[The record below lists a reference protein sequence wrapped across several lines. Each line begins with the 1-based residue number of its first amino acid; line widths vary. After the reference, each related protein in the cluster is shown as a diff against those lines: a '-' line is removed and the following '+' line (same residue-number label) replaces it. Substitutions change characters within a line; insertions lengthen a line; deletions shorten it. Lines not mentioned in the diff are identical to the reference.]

1 MEDSTLG
8 VMALY
13 ALLGLALLTLWLRHQ
28 AVLRQRERMREKMGA
43 LQGDLS
49 DTSQR
54 LDLLSRGVDT
64 VLSET
69 PGMQGLLDA
78 HKSLESAETL
88 LFEQDVN
95 VSSSESVAIASHAA
109 KTILV
114 HYPGLADEDGHKDV
128 VPGLLPL
135 VERLDAILN
144 EAEMQSE
151 DLELTGNQHRR
162 LGELFHGIDRTIRA
176 SDFYRR
182 AHSLSA
188 EDADALRSL
197 ASIHREEGDMEA
209 LDRSLERLL
218 AVDPD
223 DIAVLKEQ
231 ALLLSGADEERVTR
245 NYRRLEG
252 LGVEFDIS
260 LATTELSDIVERA
273 REVNRE
279 VDPSTIEPETSTG
292 WLERAARLLMIG
304 EITVALES
312 VEKAIE
318 TNPDN
323 GEAWMLHAK
332 LLSVDE
338 DRTKESLQSIRRA
351 TALGQ
356 YGVILESEI
365 FENDGRLDAARA
377 VLEER
382 LETNP
387 EDAEARAR
395 LSLVLLRAG
404 ANEWS
409 RKVLD
414 EAPPG
419 SWESAPLHV
428 MDGRLHLLTSESHRD
443 NTGHHDQLILLDAL
457 VAFDGAIDRDRES
470 GLAWLGRSR
479 ALRYQ
484 GAPNEAEVALTR
496 ARRLI
501 PEHPSIPLEEAQLCL
516 DLGRLE
522 QADTLVSEAA
532 TQLNDHSAIPF
543 VRGMI
548 AARQNRLTEAISL
561 FTKVLTNEPDHVRA
575 RLNKC
580 SASLLKGDLATA
592 LDDADHLVSNR
603 PRLDMARL
611 RRSEILMSHG
621 DWDEAEAELRRLL
634 GNRPDHTMAL
644 VHLGTCLIARG
655 RAEQAEKPLNTALQ
669 IDSTHSDAWYQ
680 RGLLYLDF
688 GRLEDAMHDFENAAE
703 NDEHHI
709 DARLRIATLLHE
721 AEDMKGATEA
731 WRNVLDVDP
740 EHRLARRRLEECRGS
755 SNPPKPNPQSEG

>member
-1 MEDSTLG
+1 LG
-8 VMALY
+8 VLALY

-28 AVLRQRERMREKMGA
+28 AVLRQRERMRDKMGA

-49 DTSQR
+49 ETSQR

-69 PGMQGLLDA
+69 PRMQGLLEA

-114 HYPGLADEDGHKDV
+114 HYPGLADEDGYKEV

-151 DLELTGNQHRR
+151 DLELTGDQHRR

-188 EDADALRSL
+188 EDADALHSL
-197 ASIHREEGDMEA
+197 AAIHREDGEMEA
-209 LDRSLERLL
+209 LDRNLERLL
-218 AVDPD
+218 AIDPD
-223 DIAVLKEQ
+223 DVAVLKEQ
-231 ALLLSGADEERVTR
+231 ALMLSGSDEERVTR
-245 NYRRLEG
+245 NHRRLEA
-252 LGVEFDIS
+252 LGIEFDIS

-273 REVNRE
+273 REVNRD
-279 VDPSTIEPETSTG
+279 VDPKTTEPETSSG
-292 WLERAARLLMIG
+292 WLERAAKLLMIG
-304 EITVALES
+304 EIAVALES
-312 VEKAIE
+312 VEKALE
-318 TNPDN
+318 VNPDN

-332 LLSVDE
+332 LLSADE
-338 DRTKESLQSIRRA
+338 ERTKEALQSIRRA

-356 YGVILESEI
+356 YGTILESEV
-365 FENDGRLDAARA
+365 FENDGKLDAARA

-387 EDAEARAR
+387 EDSEARAR

-404 ANEWS
+404 AYEWS

-428 MDGRLHLLTSESHRD
+428 MDGRLHLLTSEGHRD
-443 NTGHHDQLILLDAL
+443 STGRHDHLILLDAM
-457 VAFDGAIDRDRES
+457 VAFDAAIDHDRES
-470 GLAWLGRSR
+470 GLAWLGRAR

-484 GAPNEAEVALTR
+484 NAPNEAEVALTR

-522 QADTLVSEAA
+522 QADALVSEAA
-532 TQLNDHSAIPF
+532 TQLNDHSTIPF

-561 FTKVLTNEPDHVRA
+561 FSKVLASEPDHVRA
-575 RLNKC
+575 RLNRC
-580 SASLLKGDLATA
+580 SASLLKGDLAAA
-592 LDDADHLVSNR
+592 LDDADHLVTNQ
-603 PRLDMARL
+603 PGLDMARL
-611 RRSEILMSHG
+611 RRSEVLMNHG

-634 GNRPDHTMAL
+634 ENRPEHTMAL

-669 IDSTHSDAWYQ
+669 IDTTHSDAWYQ

-688 GRLEDAMHDFENAAE
+688 GRHEDAMHDFENAAAH
-703 NDEHHI
+703 DEHHI
-709 DARLRIATLLHE
+709 DARLKIATLLHE
-721 AEDMKGATEA
+721 AEDSKGAAAA
-731 WRNVLDVDP
+731 WRRVLDVDP
-740 EHRLARRRLEECRGS
+740 EHRLARRRLEECRDGGG
-755 SNPPKPNPQSEG
+755 PPKPNPQAEG

>member
-8 VMALY
+8 VLALY

-28 AVLRQRERMREKMGA
+28 AVLRQRERMRDKMGA

-49 DTSQR
+49 ETSQR

-69 PGMQGLLDA
+69 PGMQGLLEA

-114 HYPGLADEDGHKDV
+114 HYPGLADEDGYKEV

-151 DLELTGNQHRR
+151 DLELTGDQHRR

-188 EDADALRSL
+188 EDADALHSL
-197 ASIHREEGDMEA
+197 AAIHREDGEMEA
-209 LDRSLERLL
+209 LDRNLERLL
-218 AVDPD
+218 AIDPD
-223 DIAVLKEQ
+223 DVAVLKEQ
-231 ALLLSGADEERVTR
+231 ALMLSGSDEERVTR
-245 NYRRLEG
+245 NHRRLEA
-252 LGVEFDIS
+252 LGIEFDIS

-273 REVNRE
+273 REVNRD
-279 VDPSTIEPETSTG
+279 VDPKTTEPETSSG
-292 WLERAARLLMIG
+292 WLERAAKLLMIG
-304 EITVALES
+304 EIAVALES
-312 VEKAIE
+312 VEKALE
-318 TNPDN
+318 VNPDN

-332 LLSVDE
+332 LLSADE
-338 DRTKESLQSIRRA
+338 ERTKEALQSIRRA

-356 YGVILESEI
+356 YGTILESEV
-365 FENDGRLDAARA
+365 FENDGKLDAARA

-387 EDAEARAR
+387 EDSEARAR

-404 ANEWS
+404 AYEWS

-428 MDGRLHLLTSESHRD
+428 MDGRLHLLTSEGHRD
-443 NTGHHDQLILLDAL
+443 STGRHDHLVLLDAM
-457 VAFDGAIDRDRES
+457 VAFDAAIDHDRES
-470 GLAWLGRSR
+470 GLAWLGRAR

-484 GAPNEAEVALTR
+484 NAPNEAEVALTR

-522 QADTLVSEAA
+522 QADALVSEAA
-532 TQLNDHSAIPF
+532 TQLNDHSTIPF

-561 FTKVLTNEPDHVRA
+561 FSKVLASEPDHVRA
-575 RLNKC
+575 RLNRC
-580 SASLLKGDLATA
+580 SASLLKGDLAAA
-592 LDDADHLVSNR
+592 LDDADHLVTNQ
-603 PRLDMARL
+603 PGLDMARL
-611 RRSEILMSHG
+611 RRSEVLMNHG

-634 GNRPDHTMAL
+634 ENRPEHTMAL

-669 IDSTHSDAWYQ
+669 IDTTHSDACYQ
-680 RGLLYLDF
+680 RGHLYLDF
-688 GRLEDAMHDFENAAE
+688 GRHEDAMHDFENAAE
-703 NDEHHI
+703 HDEHHI

-721 AEDMKGATEA
+721 AEDSKGAAAA
-731 WRNVLDVDP
+731 WRRVLDVDP
-740 EHRLARRRLEECRGS
+740 EHRLARRRLEECREGTG
-755 SNPPKPNPQSEG
+755 PPKPNPQAEG

>member
-8 VMALY
+8 VLALY
-13 ALLGLALLTLWLRHQ
+13 ALLGLALLTLWFRHQ
-28 AVLRQRERMREKMGA
+28 AVLRQRERMRDKMGS

-69 PGMQGLLDA
+69 PRMQGLLEA

-109 KTILV
+109 KTILL
-114 HYPGLADEDGHKDV
+114 HYPGLADEDGHKEV

-151 DLELTGNQHRR
+151 DLELTGDQHRR

-188 EDADALRSL
+188 EDADALHSL
-197 ASIHREEGDMEA
+197 AAIHREDGEMKA

-218 AVDPD
+218 AIDPD
-223 DIAVLKEQ
+223 DVAVLKEQ
-231 ALLLSGADEERVTR
+231 ALLLSGSDEERVTR
-245 NYRRLEG
+245 NHRRLEA
-252 LGVEFDIS
+252 LGIEFDIS

-273 REVNRE
+273 REVNRD
-279 VDPSTIEPETSTG
+279 VDPKTTEPETSSG
-292 WLERAARLLMIG
+292 WLERAAKLLMIG

-312 VEKAIE
+312 VENALE
-318 TNPDN
+318 VNPDN

-332 LLSVDE
+332 LLSADE
-338 DRTKESLQSIRRA
+338 ERTKEALQSIRRA

-356 YGVILESEI
+356 YGTILESEI
-365 FENDGRLDAARA
+365 FENGGKLDAARA

-387 EDAEARAR
+387 EDSEARAR

-404 ANEWS
+404 AYEWS

-419 SWESAPLHV
+419 SWESSPLHV
-428 MDGRLHLLTSESHRD
+428 MDGRLHLLTSEGHRD
-443 NTGHHDQLILLDAL
+443 STGRHDQLVLLDAL
-457 VAFDGAIDRDRES
+457 VAFDAAIDRDRES
-470 GLAWLGRSR
+470 GLAWLGRAR

-484 GAPNEAEVALTR
+484 NAPNEAEVALTR

-522 QADTLVSEAA
+522 QADALVAEAA
-532 TQLNDHSAIPF
+532 TQLNEHSTIPF

-548 AARQNRLTEAISL
+548 AARQNRLTEAVSL
-561 FTKVLTNEPDHVRA
+561 FSKVLVSEPDHVRA
-575 RLNKC
+575 RLNRC
-580 SASLLKGDLATA
+580 SASLLKGDLAAA
-592 LDDADHLVSNR
+592 LDDADHLVTNQ

-611 RRSEILMSHG
+611 RRSEVLMNHG

-634 GNRPDHTMAL
+634 ENRPEHTMAL

-669 IDSTHSDAWYQ
+669 IDTTHSDAWYQ

-688 GRLEDAMHDFENAAE
+688 GRFEDAMHDFENAAE
-703 NDEHHI
+703 HDEHHI

-721 AEDMKGATEA
+721 AEDRKGAAAA
-731 WRNVLDVDP
+731 WRRVLDVDP
-740 EHRLARRRLEECRGS
+740 EHRLARRRLEECRERTG
-755 SNPPKPNPQSEG
+755 PPKPNPQAEG

>member
-1 MEDSTLG
+1 MG
-8 VMALY
+8 VLALY
-13 ALLGLALLTLWLRHQ
+13 ALLGLALLTLWFRHQ
-28 AVLRQRERMREKMGA
+28 AVLRQRERMRDKMGA

-49 DTSQR
+49 ETSQR

-69 PGMQGLLDA
+69 PGMQGLLEA

-114 HYPGLADEDGHKDV
+114 HYPGLADEDGYKEV

-151 DLELTGNQHRR
+151 DLELTGDQHRR

-188 EDADALRSL
+188 EDADALHSL
-197 ASIHREEGDMEA
+197 AAIHREDGEMEA

-218 AVDPD
+218 AIDPD
-223 DIAVLKEQ
+223 DVAVLKEQ
-231 ALLLSGADEERVTR
+231 ALMLSGSDEERVTR
-245 NYRRLEG
+245 NHRRLEA
-252 LGVEFDIS
+252 LGIEFDIS

-273 REVNRE
+273 REVNRD
-279 VDPSTIEPETSTG
+279 VDPKTTEPETSSG
-292 WLERAARLLMIG
+292 WLERAAKLLMIG
-304 EITVALES
+304 EIAVALES
-312 VEKAIE
+312 VEKALE
-318 TNPDN
+318 VNPDN

-332 LLSVDE
+332 LLSADE
-338 DRTKESLQSIRRA
+338 ERTKEALQSIRRA

-356 YGVILESEI
+356 YGTILESEV
-365 FENDGRLDAARA
+365 FENDGKLDAARA

-387 EDAEARAR
+387 EDSEARAR

-404 ANEWS
+404 AYEWS

-428 MDGRLHLLTSESHRD
+428 MDGRLHLLTSEGHRD
-443 NTGHHDQLILLDAL
+443 STGRHDHLILLDAM
-457 VAFDGAIDRDRES
+457 VAFDAAIDHDRES
-470 GLAWLGRSR
+470 GLAWLGRAR

-484 GAPNEAEVALTR
+484 NAPNEAEVALTR

-522 QADTLVSEAA
+522 QADALVAEAA
-532 TQLNDHSAIPF
+532 TQLNDHSTIPF

-548 AARQNRLTEAISL
+548 AARQNRLTEAVSL
-561 FTKVLTNEPDHVRA
+561 FSKVLASEPDHVRA
-575 RLNKC
+575 RLNRC
-580 SASLLKGDLATA
+580 SASLLKGDLAAA
-592 LDDADHLVSNR
+592 LDDADHLVTNQ
-603 PRLDMARL
+603 PGLDMARL
-611 RRSEILMSHG
+611 RRSEVLMNHG

-634 GNRPDHTMAL
+634 ENRPEHTMAL

-655 RAEQAEKPLNTALQ
+655 RPEQAEKPLNTALQ
-669 IDSTHSDAWYQ
+669 IDTTHSDAWYQ

-688 GRLEDAMHDFENAAE
+688 GRHEDAMHDFENAAE
-703 NDEHHI
+703 HDEHHI

-721 AEDMKGATEA
+721 AEDRKGAAAA
-731 WRNVLDVDP
+731 WRRVLDVDP
-740 EHRLARRRLEECRGS
+740 EHRLARRRLEECRGRAG
-755 SNPPKPNPQSEG
+755 PPKPNPQAEG

>member
-1 MEDSTLG
+1 MG
-8 VMALY
+8 VLALY

-28 AVLRQRERMREKMGA
+28 AVLRQRERMRDKMGA

-49 DTSQR
+49 ETSQR

-69 PGMQGLLDA
+69 PGMQGLLEA

-114 HYPGLADEDGHKDV
+114 HYPGLADEDGYKEV

-151 DLELTGNQHRR
+151 DLELTGDQHRR

-188 EDADALRSL
+188 EDADALHSL
-197 ASIHREEGDMEA
+197 AAIHREDGEMEA

-218 AVDPD
+218 AIDPD
-223 DIAVLKEQ
+223 DVAVLKEQ
-231 ALLLSGADEERVTR
+231 ALMLSGSDEERVTR
-245 NYRRLEG
+245 NHRRLEA
-252 LGVEFDIS
+252 LGIEFDIS

-273 REVNRE
+273 REVNRD
-279 VDPSTIEPETSTG
+279 VDPKTTEPETSSG
-292 WLERAARLLMIG
+292 WLERAAKLLMIG
-304 EITVALES
+304 EIAVALES
-312 VEKAIE
+312 VEKALE
-318 TNPDN
+318 VNPDN

-332 LLSVDE
+332 LLSADE
-338 DRTKESLQSIRRA
+338 ERTKEALQSIRRA

-356 YGVILESEI
+356 YGTILESEV
-365 FENDGRLDAARA
+365 FENDGKLDAARA

-387 EDAEARAR
+387 EDSEARAR

-404 ANEWS
+404 AYEWS

-428 MDGRLHLLTSESHRD
+428 MDGRLHLLTSEGHRD
-443 NTGHHDQLILLDAL
+443 STGRHDHLILLDAM
-457 VAFDGAIDRDRES
+457 VAFDAAIDYDRES
-470 GLAWLGRSR
+470 GLAWLGRAR

-484 GAPNEAEVALTR
+484 NAPNEAEVALTR

-522 QADTLVSEAA
+522 QADALVSEAA
-532 TQLNDHSAIPF
+532 TQLNDHSTIPF

-561 FTKVLTNEPDHVRA
+561 FSKVLASEPDHVRA
-575 RLNKC
+575 RLNRC
-580 SASLLKGDLATA
+580 SASLLKGDLAAA
-592 LDDADHLVSNR
+592 LDDADHLVTNQ
-603 PRLDMARL
+603 PGLDMARL
-611 RRSEILMSHG
+611 RRSEVLMSHG
-621 DWDEAEAELRRLL
+621 DWDEAESELRRLL
-634 GNRPDHTMAL
+634 ENRPEHTMAL

-669 IDSTHSDAWYQ
+669 IDTTHSDAWYQ

-688 GRLEDAMHDFENAAE
+688 GRHEDAMHDFENAAAH
-703 NDEHHI
+703 DEHHI
-709 DARLRIATLLHE
+709 DARLKIATLLHE
-721 AEDMKGATEA
+721 AEDSKGAAAA
-731 WRNVLDVDP
+731 WRRVLDVDP
-740 EHRLARRRLEECRGS
+740 EHRLARRRLEECRDGVG
-755 SNPPKPNPQSEG
+755 PPKPNPQAEG

>member
-1 MEDSTLG
+1 M
-8 VMALY
+8 
-13 ALLGLALLTLWLRHQ
+13 
-28 AVLRQRERMREKMGA
+28 
-43 LQGDLS
+43 
-49 DTSQR
+49 
-54 LDLLSRGVDT
+54 
-64 VLSET
+64 
-69 PGMQGLLDA
+69 
-78 HKSLESAETL
+78 
-88 LFEQDVN
+88 
-95 VSSSESVAIASHAA
+95 
-109 KTILV
+109 
-114 HYPGLADEDGHKDV
+114 HYPGLADEDGHKEV

-151 DLELTGNQHRR
+151 DLELTGDQHRR

-188 EDADALRSL
+188 EDADALHSL
-197 ASIHREEGDMEA
+197 AAIHREDGEMEA
-209 LDRSLERLL
+209 LDRNLERLL
-218 AVDPD
+218 AIDPD
-223 DIAVLKEQ
+223 DVAVLKEQ
-231 ALLLSGADEERVTR
+231 ALMLSGSDEERVTR
-245 NYRRLEG
+245 NHRRLEA
-252 LGVEFDIS
+252 LGIEFDIS

-273 REVNRE
+273 REVNRD
-279 VDPSTIEPETSTG
+279 VDPKTTEPETSSG
-292 WLERAARLLMIG
+292 WLERAAKLLMIG
-304 EITVALES
+304 EIAVALES
-312 VEKAIE
+312 VEKALE
-318 TNPDN
+318 VNPDN

-332 LLSVDE
+332 LLSADE
-338 DRTKESLQSIRRA
+338 ERTKEALQSIRRA

-356 YGVILESEI
+356 YGTILESEV
-365 FENDGRLDAARA
+365 FENDGKLDAARA

-387 EDAEARAR
+387 EDSEARAR

-404 ANEWS
+404 AYEWS

-428 MDGRLHLLTSESHRD
+428 MDGRLHLLTSEGHRD
-443 NTGHHDQLILLDAL
+443 STGRHDQLVLLDAL
-457 VAFDGAIDRDRES
+457 VACDAAIDRERES
-470 GLAWLGRSR
+470 GLAWRGRAR

-484 GAPNEAEVALTR
+484 SAPNEAEVALTR

-522 QADTLVSEAA
+522 QADALVAEAA
-532 TQLNDHSAIPF
+532 TQLNDPSTIRF

-548 AARQNRLTEAISL
+548 AARHTRLTEAISL
-561 FTKVLTNEPDHVRA
+561 FSKVLASEPDHVRA
-575 RLNKC
+575 RLNRC
-580 SASLLKGDLATA
+580 SASLLKGDLAAA
-592 LDDADHLVSNR
+592 LDDADHLVTNQ
-603 PRLDMARL
+603 PGLDMARL
-611 RRSEILMSHG
+611 RRSEVLMNHG

-634 GNRPDHTMAL
+634 ENRPEHTMAL

-669 IDSTHSDAWYQ
+669 IDTTHSDAWYQ

-688 GRLEDAMHDFENAAE
+688 GRHEDAMHDFENAAE
-703 NDEHHI
+703 HDEHHI

-721 AEDMKGATEA
+721 AEDSKGAAAA
-731 WRNVLDVDP
+731 WRRVLDVDP
-740 EHRLARRRLEECRGS
+740 EHRLARRRLEECRDGGG
-755 SNPPKPNPQSEG
+755 PPKPNPQAEG

>member
-8 VMALY
+8 VLALY

-28 AVLRQRERMREKMGA
+28 AVLRQRERMRDKMGA

-69 PGMQGLLDA
+69 PGMQGLLEA

-114 HYPGLADEDGHKDV
+114 HYPGLADEDGYKEV

-151 DLELTGNQHRR
+151 DLELTGDQHRR

-188 EDADALRSL
+188 EDADALHSL
-197 ASIHREEGDMEA
+197 AAIHREDGEMEA

-218 AVDPD
+218 AIDPD
-223 DIAVLKEQ
+223 DVAVLKEQ
-231 ALLLSGADEERVTR
+231 ALMLSGSDEERVTR
-245 NYRRLEG
+245 NHRRLEA
-252 LGVEFDIS
+252 LGIEFDIS

-273 REVNRE
+273 REVNRD
-279 VDPSTIEPETSTG
+279 VDPKTTEPETSSG
-292 WLERAARLLMIG
+292 WLERAAKLLMIG
-304 EITVALES
+304 EIAVALES
-312 VEKAIE
+312 VEKALE
-318 TNPDN
+318 VNPDN

-332 LLSVDE
+332 LLSADE
-338 DRTKESLQSIRRA
+338 ERTKEALQSIRRA

-356 YGVILESEI
+356 YGTILESEV
-365 FENDGRLDAARA
+365 FENDGKLDAARA

-387 EDAEARAR
+387 EDSEARAR

-404 ANEWS
+404 AYEWS

-428 MDGRLHLLTSESHRD
+428 MDGRLHLLASEGHRD
-443 NTGHHDQLILLDAL
+443 STGRHDHLILLDAM
-457 VAFDGAIDRDRES
+457 VAFDAAIDHDRES
-470 GLAWLGRSR
+470 GLAWLGRAR

-484 GAPNEAEVALTR
+484 NAPNEAEVALTR

-522 QADTLVSEAA
+522 QADALVSEAA
-532 TQLNDHSAIPF
+532 TQLNDHSTIPF

-561 FTKVLTNEPDHVRA
+561 FSKVLASEPDHVRA
-575 RLNKC
+575 RLNRC
-580 SASLLKGDLATA
+580 SASLLKGDLAAA
-592 LDDADHLVSNR
+592 LDDADHLVTNQ
-603 PRLDMARL
+603 PGLDMARL
-611 RRSEILMSHG
+611 RRSEVLMNHG

-634 GNRPDHTMAL
+634 ENRPEHTMAL

-655 RAEQAEKPLNTALQ
+655 RPEQAEKPLNTALQ
-669 IDSTHSDAWYQ
+669 IDTTHSDAWYQ

-688 GRLEDAMHDFENAAE
+688 GRHEDAMHDFENAAAH
-703 NDEHHI
+703 DEHHI
-709 DARLRIATLLHE
+709 DARLKIATLLHE
-721 AEDMKGATEA
+721 AEDSKGAAAA
-731 WRNVLDVDP
+731 WRRVLDVDP
-740 EHRLARRRLEECRGS
+740 EHRLARRRLEECRDGGG
-755 SNPPKPNPQSEG
+755 PPKPNPQAEG

>member
-8 VMALY
+8 VLALY

-28 AVLRQRERMREKMGA
+28 AVLRQRERMRDKMGA

-69 PGMQGLLDA
+69 PEMQGLLEA

-114 HYPGLADEDGHKDV
+114 HYPGLVDEDGHKEV

-151 DLELTGNQHRR
+151 DLELTGDQHRR

-188 EDADALRSL
+188 EDGDALRSL
-197 ASIHREEGDMEA
+197 ATIQREDGEMEA

-218 AVDPD
+218 AIDPD
-223 DIAVLKEQ
+223 DVAVLKEQ
-231 ALLLSGADEERVTR
+231 ALLLSGSDEERVTR
-245 NYRRLEG
+245 NHRRLEA
-252 LGVEFDIS
+252 LGIEFDIS
-260 LATTELSDIVERA
+260 LTTTELSDIVERA
-273 REVNRE
+273 REVNRD
-279 VDPSTIEPETSTG
+279 VDPRATEPETSSE
-292 WLERAARLLMIG
+292 WLERAAKLLMIG
-304 EITVALES
+304 EIAVALES
-312 VEKAIE
+312 VENALE
-318 TNPDN
+318 ANPDN

-332 LLSVDE
+332 LLSADE
-338 DRTKESLQSIRRA
+338 ERTKEALQSIRRA

-356 YGVILESEI
+356 YGTILESEI
-365 FENDGRLDAARA
+365 FENGGKLDAARA

-387 EDAEARAR
+387 EDSEVRAR

-404 ANEWS
+404 AYEWS

-414 EAPPG
+414 EAPPE

-428 MDGRLHLLTSESHRD
+428 MDGRLHLLTSEGHRD
-443 NTGHHDQLILLDAL
+443 STGRHDQLVLLDSL
-457 VAFDGAIDRDRES
+457 VAFDAAIDRDRES
-470 GLAWLGRSR
+470 GLAWLGRAR

-484 GAPNEAEVALTR
+484 TAPNEAEVALTR

-522 QADTLVSEAA
+522 QADALVSEAA
-532 TQLNDHSAIPF
+532 TQLNDHSTIPF

-561 FTKVLTNEPDHVRA
+561 FSKVLVSEPDHVRA
-575 RLNKC
+575 RLNRC
-580 SASLLKGDLATA
+580 SASLLKGDLVAA
-592 LDDADHLVSNR
+592 LDDANHLVTNQ
-603 PRLDMARL
+603 PGLDMARL
-611 RRSEILMSHG
+611 RRSEVLMNHG

-634 GNRPDHTMAL
+634 ENRPEHTMAL

-669 IDSTHSDAWYQ
+669 IDTTHSDAWYQ

-703 NDEHHI
+703 HDEHHI

-721 AEDMKGATEA
+721 AEDRKGAAAA
-731 WRNVLDVDP
+731 WRRVLDVDP
-740 EHRLARRRLEECRGS
+740 EHRLARRRLEECRERAG
-755 SNPPKPNPQSEG
+755 PPKPNPQAEG

>member
-13 ALLGLALLTLWLRHQ
+13 ALLGLALLTLWFRHR
-28 AVLRQRERMREKMGA
+28 AVLRQRERMREKMGT

-69 PGMQGLLDA
+69 PRMQGLLDA

-114 HYPGLADEDGHKDV
+114 HYPGLADEDGHKEV

-135 VERLDAILN
+135 VQRLDAILT

-162 LGELFHGIDRTIRA
+162 LGELFHGIDRTILA

-197 ASIHREEGDMEA
+197 ATIHREDGDMEA

-223 DIAVLKEQ
+223 DVAVLKEQ
-231 ALLLSGADEERVTR
+231 ALLLSGTDEERVTR

-260 LATTELSDIVERA
+260 LATIELSDIVERA

-279 VDPSTIEPETSTG
+279 VDPRTTEPETSTG
-292 WLERAARLLMIG
+292 WLERAAKLLMMG
-304 EITVALES
+304 EVTVALES
-312 VEKAIE
+312 VENAIE

-338 DRTKESLQSIRRA
+338 ERTKESLQSIRRA

-414 EAPPG
+414 EALPE

-443 NTGHHDQLILLDAL
+443 NTGHHDQLVLLDAL
-457 VAFDGAIDRDRES
+457 VAFDAAIDRDRES

-561 FTKVLTNEPDHVRA
+561 FSKVLASEPDHVRA

-580 SASLLKGDLATA
+580 SASLLKGDLAAA
-592 LDDADHLVSNR
+592 LDDADHLVSSQ

-655 RAEQAEKPLNTALQ
+655 RAEQAERPLNTALQ
-669 IDSTHSDAWYQ
+669 IDPAHSDAWYQ

-721 AEDMKGATEA
+721 AEDMKGAAAA
-731 WRNVLDVDP
+731 WRRVLDVDP
-740 EHRLARRRLEECRGS
+740 EHRLARRRLEESRGS
-755 SNPPKPNPQSEG
+755 PVPPKPNPQSEG

>member
-8 VMALY
+8 VLALY
-13 ALLGLALLTLWLRHQ
+13 ALLGLALLTLWFRHQ
-28 AVLRQRERMREKMGA
+28 AVLRQRERMRDKMGA

-69 PGMQGLLDA
+69 PGMQGLLEA

-114 HYPGLADEDGHKDV
+114 HYPGLADEDGHKEV

-151 DLELTGNQHRR
+151 DLELTGDQHRR

-188 EDADALRSL
+188 EDADALHSL
-197 ASIHREEGDMEA
+197 AAIHREDGEMEA
-209 LDRSLERLL
+209 LDRNLERLL
-218 AVDPD
+218 AIDPD
-223 DIAVLKEQ
+223 DVAVLKEQ
-231 ALLLSGADEERVTR
+231 ALMLSGSDEERVTR
-245 NYRRLEG
+245 NHRRLEA
-252 LGVEFDIS
+252 LGIEFDIA

-273 REVNRE
+273 REVNRD
-279 VDPSTIEPETSTG
+279 VDPKTTEPETSSG
-292 WLERAARLLMIG
+292 WLERAAKLLMIG
-304 EITVALES
+304 EIAVALES
-312 VEKAIE
+312 VEKALE
-318 TNPDN
+318 VNPDN

-332 LLSVDE
+332 LLSADE
-338 DRTKESLQSIRRA
+338 ERTKEALQSIRRA

-356 YGVILESEI
+356 YGTILESEV
-365 FENDGRLDAARA
+365 FENDGKLDAARA

-387 EDAEARAR
+387 EDSEARAR

-404 ANEWS
+404 AYEWS
-409 RKVLD
+409 RKILD

-428 MDGRLHLLTSESHRD
+428 MDGRLHLLTSEGHRD
-443 NTGHHDQLILLDAL
+443 STGRHDHLILLDAM
-457 VAFDGAIDRDRES
+457 VAFDAAIDHDRES
-470 GLAWLGRSR
+470 GLAWLGRAR

-484 GAPNEAEVALTR
+484 NAPNEAEVALTR

-522 QADTLVSEAA
+522 QADALVSEAA
-532 TQLNDHSAIPF
+532 TQLNDHSTIPF

-561 FTKVLTNEPDHVRA
+561 FSKVLASEPDHVRA
-575 RLNKC
+575 RLNRC
-580 SASLLKGDLATA
+580 SASLLKGDLAAA
-592 LDDADHLVSNR
+592 LDDADHLVTNQ
-603 PRLDMARL
+603 PGLDMARL
-611 RRSEILMSHG
+611 RRSEVLMNHG

-634 GNRPDHTMAL
+634 ENRPEHTMAL

-655 RAEQAEKPLNTALQ
+655 RPEQAEKPLNTALQ
-669 IDSTHSDAWYQ
+669 IDTTHSDAWYQ

-688 GRLEDAMHDFENAAE
+688 GRHEDAMHDFENAAAH
-703 NDEHHI
+703 DEHHI
-709 DARLRIATLLHE
+709 DARLKIATLLHE
-721 AEDMKGATEA
+721 AEDSKGAAAA
-731 WRNVLDVDP
+731 WRRVLDVDP
-740 EHRLARRRLEECRGS
+740 EHRLARRRLEECRDGGG
-755 SNPPKPNPQSEG
+755 PPKPNPQAEG

>member
-8 VMALY
+8 VLALY

-28 AVLRQRERMREKMGA
+28 AVLRQRERMRDKMGA

-49 DTSQR
+49 ETSQR

-69 PGMQGLLDA
+69 PGMQGLLEA

-114 HYPGLADEDGHKDV
+114 HYPGLADEDGYKEV

-151 DLELTGNQHRR
+151 DLELTGDQHRR

-188 EDADALRSL
+188 EDADALHSL
-197 ASIHREEGDMEA
+197 AAIHREDGEMEA
-209 LDRSLERLL
+209 LDRNLERLL
-218 AVDPD
+218 AIDPD
-223 DIAVLKEQ
+223 DVAVLKEQ
-231 ALLLSGADEERVTR
+231 ALMLSGSDEERVTR
-245 NYRRLEG
+245 NHRRLEA
-252 LGVEFDIS
+252 LGIEFDIS

-273 REVNRE
+273 REVNRD
-279 VDPSTIEPETSTG
+279 VDPKTTEPETSSG
-292 WLERAARLLMIG
+292 WLERAAKLLMIG
-304 EITVALES
+304 EIAVALES
-312 VEKAIE
+312 VEKALE
-318 TNPDN
+318 VNPDN

-332 LLSVDE
+332 LLSADE
-338 DRTKESLQSIRRA
+338 ERTKEALQSIRRA

-356 YGVILESEI
+356 YGTILESEV
-365 FENDGRLDAARA
+365 FENDGKLDAARA

-387 EDAEARAR
+387 EDSEARAR

-404 ANEWS
+404 AYEWS

-428 MDGRLHLLTSESHRD
+428 MDGRLHLLTSEGHRD
-443 NTGHHDQLILLDAL
+443 STGGHDHLILLDAM
-457 VAFDGAIDRDRES
+457 VAFDAAIDHDRES
-470 GLAWLGRSR
+470 GLAWLGRAR

-484 GAPNEAEVALTR
+484 NAPNEAEVALTR

-522 QADTLVSEAA
+522 QADALVSEAA
-532 TQLNDHSAIPF
+532 TQLNDHSTIPF

-561 FTKVLTNEPDHVRA
+561 FSKVLASEPDHVRA
-575 RLNKC
+575 RLNRC
-580 SASLLKGDLATA
+580 SASLLKGDLAAA
-592 LDDADHLVSNR
+592 LDDADHLVTNQ
-603 PRLDMARL
+603 PGLDMARL
-611 RRSEILMSHG
+611 RRSEVLMNHG

-634 GNRPDHTMAL
+634 ENRPEHTMAL

-669 IDSTHSDAWYQ
+669 IDTTHSDAWYQ

-688 GRLEDAMHDFENAAE
+688 GRHEDAMHDFENAAAH
-703 NDEHHI
+703 DEHHI
-709 DARLRIATLLHE
+709 DARLKIATLLHE
-721 AEDMKGATEA
+721 AEDSKGAAAA
-731 WRNVLDVDP
+731 WRRVLDVDP
-740 EHRLARRRLEECRGS
+740 EHRLARRRLEECRDGVG
-755 SNPPKPNPQSEG
+755 PPKPNPHAEG

>member
-8 VMALY
+8 VLALY
-13 ALLGLALLTLWLRHQ
+13 ALLGLALLTLWFRHQ
-28 AVLRQRERMREKMGA
+28 AVLRQRERMRDKMGA

-49 DTSQR
+49 ETSQR

-69 PGMQGLLDA
+69 PGMQGLLEA

-114 HYPGLADEDGHKDV
+114 HYPGLADEDGYKEV

-151 DLELTGNQHRR
+151 DLELTGDQHRR

-188 EDADALRSL
+188 EDADALHSL
-197 ASIHREEGDMEA
+197 AAIHREDGEMEA

-218 AVDPD
+218 AIDPD
-223 DIAVLKEQ
+223 DVAVLKEQ
-231 ALLLSGADEERVTR
+231 ALMLSGSDEERVTR
-245 NYRRLEG
+245 NHRRLEA
-252 LGVEFDIS
+252 LGIEFDIS

-273 REVNRE
+273 REVNRD
-279 VDPSTIEPETSTG
+279 VDPKTTEPETSSG
-292 WLERAARLLMIG
+292 WLERAAKLLMIG
-304 EITVALES
+304 EIAVALES
-312 VEKAIE
+312 VEKALE
-318 TNPDN
+318 VNPDN

-332 LLSVDE
+332 LLSADE
-338 DRTKESLQSIRRA
+338 ERTKEALQSIRRA

-356 YGVILESEI
+356 YGTILESEV
-365 FENDGRLDAARA
+365 FENDGKLDAARA

-387 EDAEARAR
+387 EDSEARAR

-404 ANEWS
+404 AYEWS

-419 SWESAPLHV
+419 SWESASLHV
-428 MDGRLHLLTSESHRD
+428 MDGRLHLLTSEGHRD
-443 NTGHHDQLILLDAL
+443 STGRHDHLILLDAM
-457 VAFDGAIDRDRES
+457 VAFDAAIDHDRES
-470 GLAWLGRSR
+470 GLAWLGRAR

-484 GAPNEAEVALTR
+484 NAPNEAEVALTR

-522 QADTLVSEAA
+522 QADALVSEAA
-532 TQLNDHSAIPF
+532 TQLNDHSTIPF

-561 FTKVLTNEPDHVRA
+561 FSKVLASEPDHVRA
-575 RLNKC
+575 RLNRC
-580 SASLLKGDLATA
+580 SASLLKGDLAAA
-592 LDDADHLVSNR
+592 LDDADHLVTNQ
-603 PRLDMARL
+603 PGLDMARL
-611 RRSEILMSHG
+611 RRSEVLMNHG

-634 GNRPDHTMAL
+634 ENRPEHTMAL

-669 IDSTHSDAWYQ
+669 IDTTHSDAWYQ

-688 GRLEDAMHDFENAAE
+688 GRHEDAMHDFENAATH
-703 NDEHHI
+703 DEHHI
-709 DARLRIATLLHE
+709 DARLKIATLLHE
-721 AEDMKGATEA
+721 AEDSKGAATA
-731 WRNVLDVDP
+731 WRRVLDVDP
-740 EHRLARRRLEECRGS
+740 EHRLARRRLEECRDGGG
-755 SNPPKPNPQSEG
+755 PPKPNPQAEG

>member
-8 VMALY
+8 VLALY
-13 ALLGLALLTLWLRHQ
+13 ALLGLALLTLWFRHQ
-28 AVLRQRERMREKMGA
+28 AVLRQRERMRDKMGA

-69 PGMQGLLDA
+69 PGMQGLLEA

-114 HYPGLADEDGHKDV
+114 HYPGLADEDGHKEV

-151 DLELTGNQHRR
+151 DLELTGDQHRR

-188 EDADALRSL
+188 EDADALHSL
-197 ASIHREEGDMEA
+197 AAIHREDGEMEA
-209 LDRSLERLL
+209 LDRNLERLL
-218 AVDPD
+218 AIDPD
-223 DIAVLKEQ
+223 DVAVLKEQ
-231 ALLLSGADEERVTR
+231 ALMLSGSDEERVTR
-245 NYRRLEG
+245 NHRRLEA
-252 LGVEFDIS
+252 LGIEFDIS

-273 REVNRE
+273 REVNRD
-279 VDPSTIEPETSTG
+279 VDPKTTEPETSSG
-292 WLERAARLLMIG
+292 WLERAAKLLMIG
-304 EITVALES
+304 EIAVALES
-312 VEKAIE
+312 VEKALE
-318 TNPDN
+318 VNPDN

-332 LLSVDE
+332 LLSADE
-338 DRTKESLQSIRRA
+338 ERTKEALQSIRRA

-356 YGVILESEI
+356 YGTILESEV
-365 FENDGRLDAARA
+365 FENDGKLDAARA

-387 EDAEARAR
+387 EDSEARAR

-404 ANEWS
+404 AYEWS

-428 MDGRLHLLTSESHRD
+428 MDGRLHLLTSEGHRD
-443 NTGHHDQLILLDAL
+443 STGRHDHLVLLDAM
-457 VAFDGAIDRDRES
+457 VAFDAAIDHDRES
-470 GLAWLGRSR
+470 GLAWLGRAR

-484 GAPNEAEVALTR
+484 NAPNEAEVALTR

-522 QADTLVSEAA
+522 QADALVAEAA
-532 TQLNDHSAIPF
+532 TQLNDHSTIPF

-561 FTKVLTNEPDHVRA
+561 FSKVLVSEPDHVRA
-575 RLNKC
+575 RLNRC
-580 SASLLKGDLATA
+580 SASLLKGDLAAA
-592 LDDADHLVSNR
+592 LDDANHLVTNQ
-603 PRLDMARL
+603 PGLDMARL
-611 RRSEILMSHG
+611 RRSEVLMNHG

-634 GNRPDHTMAL
+634 ENRPEHTMAL

-669 IDSTHSDAWYQ
+669 IDTTHSDAWYQ

-688 GRLEDAMHDFENAAE
+688 GRHEDAMHDFENAAE
-703 NDEHHI
+703 HDEHHI

-721 AEDMKGATEA
+721 AEDSKGAAAA
-731 WRNVLDVDP
+731 WRRVLDVDP
-740 EHRLARRRLEECRGS
+740 EHRLARRRLEECRDGAG
-755 SNPPKPNPQSEG
+755 PPKPNPQAEG

>member
-8 VMALY
+8 VLALY

-28 AVLRQRERMREKMGA
+28 AVLRQRERMRDKMGA

-49 DTSQR
+49 ETSQR

-69 PGMQGLLDA
+69 PGMQGLLEA

-114 HYPGLADEDGHKDV
+114 HYPGLADEDGYKEV

-151 DLELTGNQHRR
+151 DLELTGDQHRR

-188 EDADALRSL
+188 EDADALHSL
-197 ASIHREEGDMEA
+197 AAIHREDGEMEA
-209 LDRSLERLL
+209 LDRNLERLL
-218 AVDPD
+218 AIDPD
-223 DIAVLKEQ
+223 DVAVLKEQ
-231 ALLLSGADEERVTR
+231 ALMLSGSDEERVTR
-245 NYRRLEG
+245 NHRRLEA
-252 LGVEFDIS
+252 LGIEFDIS

-273 REVNRE
+273 REVNRD
-279 VDPSTIEPETSTG
+279 VDPKTTEPETSSG
-292 WLERAARLLMIG
+292 WLERAAKLLMIG
-304 EITVALES
+304 EIAVALES
-312 VEKAIE
+312 VEKALE
-318 TNPDN
+318 VNPDN

-332 LLSVDE
+332 LLSADE
-338 DRTKESLQSIRRA
+338 ERTKEALQSIRRA

-356 YGVILESEI
+356 YGTILESEV
-365 FENDGRLDAARA
+365 FENDGKLDAARA

-387 EDAEARAR
+387 EDSEARAR

-404 ANEWS
+404 AFEWS

-428 MDGRLHLLTSESHRD
+428 MDGRLHLLTSEGHRD
-443 NTGHHDQLILLDAL
+443 STGRHDHLILLDAM
-457 VAFDGAIDRDRES
+457 VAFDAAIDHDRES
-470 GLAWLGRSR
+470 GLAWLGRAR

-484 GAPNEAEVALTR
+484 NAPNEAEVALTR

-522 QADTLVSEAA
+522 QADALVSEAA
-532 TQLNDHSAIPF
+532 TQLNDHSTIPF

-561 FTKVLTNEPDHVRA
+561 FSKVLASEPDHVRA
-575 RLNKC
+575 RLNRC
-580 SASLLKGDLATA
+580 SASLLKGDLAAA
-592 LDDADHLVSNR
+592 LDDADHLVTNQ
-603 PRLDMARL
+603 PGLDMARL
-611 RRSEILMSHG
+611 RRSEVLMNHG

-634 GNRPDHTMAL
+634 ENRPEHTMAL

-655 RAEQAEKPLNTALQ
+655 RPEQAEKPLNTALQ
-669 IDSTHSDAWYQ
+669 IDTTHSDAWYQ

-688 GRLEDAMHDFENAAE
+688 GRHEDAMHDFENAATH
-703 NDEHHI
+703 DEHHI
-709 DARLRIATLLHE
+709 DARLKIATLLHE
-721 AEDMKGATEA
+721 AEDSKGAATA
-731 WRNVLDVDP
+731 WRRVLDVDP
-740 EHRLARRRLEECRGS
+740 EHRLARRRLEECRDGGG
-755 SNPPKPNPQSEG
+755 PPKPNPQAEG

>member
-8 VMALY
+8 VLVLY

-28 AVLRQRERMREKMGA
+28 AVLRQRERMRDKMGA

-69 PGMQGLLDA
+69 PGMQGLLEA

-109 KTILV
+109 KTILA
-114 HYPGLADEDGHKDV
+114 HYPGLADEDGHKEV

-135 VERLDAILN
+135 VERMDAILN

-151 DLELTGNQHRR
+151 DLELTGDQHRR

-188 EDADALRSL
+188 EDGDALRSL
-197 ASIHREEGDMEA
+197 AAIHREDGEMEA
-209 LDRSLERLL
+209 LDRNLERLL
-218 AVDPD
+218 AIDPD
-223 DIAVLKEQ
+223 DVAVLKEQ
-231 ALLLSGADEERVTR
+231 ALLLYGSDEERVTR
-245 NYRRLEG
+245 NHRRLEA
-252 LGVEFDIS
+252 LGIEFDIS
-260 LATTELSDIVERA
+260 LASTELSDIVERA
-273 REVNRE
+273 REVNRD
-279 VDPSTIEPETSTG
+279 VDPKATEPETSSG
-292 WLERAARLLMIG
+292 WLERAAKLLMIG
-304 EITVALES
+304 EIAVALES
-312 VEKAIE
+312 VENALE
-318 TNPDN
+318 VNPDN

-332 LLSVDE
+332 LLSADE
-338 DRTKESLQSIRRA
+338 ERTKEALQSIRRA

-356 YGVILESEI
+356 YGTILESEI
-365 FENDGRLDAARA
+365 FENGGKLDAARA

-387 EDAEARAR
+387 EDSEARAR

-404 ANEWS
+404 AYEWS

-428 MDGRLHLLTSESHRD
+428 MDGRLHLLTSEGHRD
-443 NTGHHDQLILLDAL
+443 STGRHDQLVLLDAL
-457 VAFDGAIDRDRES
+457 VAFDAAIDRERES
-470 GLAWLGRSR
+470 GLAWLGRAR

-484 GAPNEAEVALTR
+484 SAPNEAEVALTR

-522 QADTLVSEAA
+522 QADALVAEAA
-532 TQLNDHSAIPF
+532 TQLNEHSTIPF

-548 AARQNRLTEAISL
+548 AARQNRLTEAVSL
-561 FTKVLTNEPDHVRA
+561 FSKVLASEPDHVRA
-575 RLNKC
+575 RLNRC
-580 SASLLKGDLATA
+580 SASLLKGDLAAA
-592 LDDADHLVSNR
+592 LDDADHLVTNQ
-603 PRLDMARL
+603 PGLDMARL
-611 RRSEILMSHG
+611 RRSEVLMNHG

-634 GNRPDHTMAL
+634 ENGPEHTMAL

-669 IDSTHSDAWYQ
+669 IDTTHSDAWYQ

-688 GRLEDAMHDFENAAE
+688 GRLEDAMHDFENAAKH
-703 NDEHHI
+703 DEHHI
-709 DARLRIATLLHE
+709 DARLSIATLLHE
-721 AEDMKGATEA
+721 AEDRKGAAAA
-731 WRNVLDVDP
+731 WRRVLDVDP
-740 EHRLARRRLEECRGS
+740 EHRLARRRLEECRERTS
-755 SNPPKPNPQSEG
+755 PPKPNPQAEG